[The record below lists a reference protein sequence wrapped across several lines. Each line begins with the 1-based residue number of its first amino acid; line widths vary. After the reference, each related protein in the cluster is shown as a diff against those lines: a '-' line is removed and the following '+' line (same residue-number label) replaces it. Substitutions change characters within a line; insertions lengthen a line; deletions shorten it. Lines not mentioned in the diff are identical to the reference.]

1 MQREFYQTPV
11 TQKLNSA
18 YDFRP
23 FIQMLQPFKQYQG
36 KRSVVQGQAQDETG
50 NALPC
55 KNTLAH
61 TGLWNAQIYEF
72 RFFYS
77 SFLALWEKVSSC
89 LESVIGGVYARQYC
103 LSSLTSCT
111 LPNNVPCLQ
120 LFLIVVKYLSRFP
133 LVPHAW
139 KNMWAQHLSKQAQ
152 NKMHQVEGKYLRIW
166 LWLVLRYLLWR
177 QGFLCLSSNA
187 GVLCDRIGIF
197 LSVSCLSKLVNTPQF
212 EATSNL
218 YHSWHLTPW

>member
-77 SFLALWEKVSSC
+77 SFLALWEKVGSC
-89 LESVIGGVYARQYC
+89 LESVIGVVCRLGSTVCALARSLPAPCPITSPVYNC
-103 LSSLTSCT
+103 FWLLLSTCQGSH
-111 LPNNVPCLQ
+111 
-120 LFLIVVKYLSRFP
+120 LFLLPGKTCELSISQNRSKIKCTR
-133 LVPHAW
+133 W
-139 KNMWAQHLSKQAQ
+139 RKNTDVGS
-152 NKMHQVEGKYLRIW
+152 
-166 LWLVLRYLLWR
+166 
-177 QGFLCLSSNA
+177 
-187 GVLCDRIGIF
+187 
-197 LSVSCLSKLVNTPQF
+197 
-212 EATSNL
+212 
-218 YHSWHLTPW
+218 